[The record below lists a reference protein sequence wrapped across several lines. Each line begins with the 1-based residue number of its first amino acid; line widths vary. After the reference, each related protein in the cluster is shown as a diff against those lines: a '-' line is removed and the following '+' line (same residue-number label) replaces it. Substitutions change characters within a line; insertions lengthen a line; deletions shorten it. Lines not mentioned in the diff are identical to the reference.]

1 MSCSQKTLLLRA
13 CVSLIVYLNCS
24 YTFVRFTSS
33 RFDLVGVL
41 QGAGV
46 HVLVEV
52 RVAEFGAGFED
63 IQRAVTGQ
71 RRFRAQLAVVSDV
84 LS

>member
-1 MSCSQKTLLLRA
+1 MLK
-13 CVSLIVYLNCS
+13 
-24 YTFVRFTSS
+24 
-33 RFDLVGVL
+33 
-41 QGAGV
+41 GAGV
-46 HVLVEV
+46 HVFVEV
-52 RVAEFGAGFED
+52 RVAEFGTGFED